1 VSRSHIGLATLGSWL
16 TRFGRYLRHRTAA
29 FGVLLIALLLTVL
42 AWYYVR
48 QNVEVQNRAR
58 FDEST
63 QATQEAIQRR
73 TKAYLDAMFGA
84 RGLFYASDEVTPED
98 WSDYVKGIDPASR
111 FEGLQALSY
120 AQRVDPEQRE
130 SFMRRARDEGL
141 PEMRPDLNP
150 GGERS
155 AYFPLIY
162 TGPLG
167 EANETML
174 NYDFYAEGVHR
185 ETMDLARDS
194 GEPRATRMVYVFGE
208 APPNSAA
215 NLALRRGF
223 VVYLPIYKEGE
234 PLGSVG
240 ERRRALRGFIVGS
253 FVSDELLEGIFDG
266 SFDPAIDFEV
276 YDGRSTASSPLL
288 YDRDGIRRAEKEGDE
303 SLFYKKSR
311 IEVAGREWS
320 LYFAT
325 LAAFEEGAESPLPAF
340 VLASGLGMSL
350 LIFGITLLVV
360 RSRTRAERYSKD
372 LEVANRE
379 LESFYYS
386 VEQELGTA
394 RSIQHA
400 LLPKDLPKLEG
411 WKIAYHYQPAREVG
425 GDFYDFLRLKDGRV
439 GLVIGDV
446 SGKGIAAALV
456 MANTQS
462 VLRAV
467 ARRGN
472 VAPGRVL
479 AEANEVL
486 YAYIPSGTFVTCFY
500 GVLDPQSGR
509 LVYANAGHDLPYLQ
523 HDGDAQELRARGM
536 PLGMMPGMFYEE
548 KEAVIAAGDDILFY
562 SDGLVEA
569 HDQRGEM
576 FGFQRLRKL
585 IMVQDAAS
593 GEELVDYLLAEL
605 ARFAGKDSEQED
617 DITLLT
623 VERSKAGTGDR
634 QTLLRPDT
642 PGHDGGRRI
651 LTRFTLSS
659 ERGNERL
666 AMEKVA
672 EVVKELRVSA
682 QRLERLKT
690 AVAEATMNAMEHG
703 NRYDPDVPVEI
714 QVWLLEQR
722 LLVRIIDRGSG
733 PPPSP
738 TANAPDL
745 QAKLGGAQTP
755 RGWGLFLMENMV
767 DEVRV
772 SGNPD
777 HHTIE
782 LVMRL
787 EAGKDAQTP

>member
-1 VSRSHIGLATLGSWL
+1 MSRSNVGLTGSRL
-16 TRFGRYLRHRTAA
+16 TRFWRYLRRGTAA
-29 FGVLLIALLLTVL
+29 YGVLLIALLLTAL

-63 QATQEAIQRR
+63 QATQEAIERR

-84 RGLFYASDEVTPED
+84 RSLFYASNTVTQAD
-98 WSDYVKGIDPASR
+98 WDDYVKGIEPSSR

-120 AQRVDPEQRE
+120 AQRVDPENRE
-130 SFMRRARDEGL
+130 PVMRRARGSGL
-141 PEMRPDLNP
+141 PGMRPDLNP

-155 AYFPLIY
+155 VYFPLTY

-167 EANETML
+167 EANQTIL
-174 NYDFYAEGVHR
+174 NYDFYAEEAHKKA
-185 ETMDLARDS
+185 MDLARDS
-194 GEPRATRMVYVFGE
+194 GEPRATKMVYVLSETPSGST
-208 APPNSAA
+208 AD
-215 NLALRRGF
+215 LALRRGF
-223 VVYLPIYKEGE
+223 FVYLPIYEEGE

-240 ERRRALRGFIVGS
+240 ERRRALRGFIAGT
-253 FVSDELLEGIFDG
+253 FVSEKLLAGIFEG

-276 YDGRSTASSPLL
+276 YDGANPASSPLL
-288 YDRDGIRRAEKEGDE
+288 YDRDGIRRAEKRGNEP
-303 SLFYKKSR
+303 LFSRESR
-311 IEVAGREWS
+311 IAVAGHEWS

-325 LAAFEEGAESPLPAF
+325 QPAFENGAESNLPLF

-360 RSRTRAERYSKD
+360 RSRTRAEIYSED
-372 LEVANRE
+372 LEVANKE

-400 LLPKDLPKLEG
+400 LLPDDLPKLEG

-425 GDFYDFLRLKDGRV
+425 GDFYDFLRLQDGRV
-439 GLVIGDV
+439 GIVIGDV

-467 ARRGN
+467 AKRGD

-486 YAYIPSGTFVTCFY
+486 YTYIPSGTFVTCFY

-509 LVYANAGHDLPYLQ
+509 IVYANAGHDLPYLQ
-523 HDGDAQELRARGM
+523 RDGDARELRARGM
-536 PLGMMPGMFYEE
+536 PLGLMSGMFYEE
-548 KEAVIAAGDDILFY
+548 AEAVLTAGDDLLFY

-569 HDQRGEM
+569 HDPEGEM
-576 FGFQRLRKL
+576 FGFPRLREL
-585 IMVQDAAS
+585 IMVRAAGS
-593 GEELVDYLLAEL
+593 GGELVDFLLAEL
-605 ARFAGKDSEQED
+605 TRFTGEDSEQED
-617 DITLLT
+617 DITLVTL
-623 VERSKAGTGDR
+623 ERSKAGMRGSETP
-634 QTLLRPDT
+634 LRPDAKDN
-642 PGHDGGRRI
+642 DGDRRI
-651 LTRFTLSS
+651 LTHFTLPS
-659 ERGNERL
+659 EPGNERP

-672 EVVKELRVSA
+672 EAVKDLGLSER
-682 QRLERLKT
+682 RLERLKT

-703 NRYDPDVPVEI
+703 NRYDPGVPVEI
-714 QVWLLEQR
+714 EVLLLKER

-733 PPPSP
+733 PLPNLM
-738 TANAPDL
+738 AQGPDL
-745 QAKLGGAQTP
+745 LAKLGGAQTP
-755 RGWGLFLMENMV
+755 RGWGLFLIESMV

-777 HHTIE
+777 HHTVE
-782 LVMRL
+782 LVVRL
-787 EAGKDAQTP
+787 EEGKDAG

>member
-1 VSRSHIGLATLGSWL
+1 MSRSDVGLAALRSGFIRL
-16 TRFGRYLRHRTAA
+16 GRYLRRLTAA
-29 FGVLLIALLLTVL
+29 YGVLLIALLLTVI

-48 QNVEVQNRAR
+48 QVVEVQNHAR
-58 FDEST
+58 FEEST
-63 QATQEAIQRR
+63 LATQEALERR

-84 RGLFYASDEVTPED
+84 RGLFNASESVTREEWD
-98 WSDYVKGIDPASR
+98 NYVAGIDPAGR
-111 FEGLQALSY
+111 FEGLQALGY

-130 SFMRRARDEGL
+130 SFMRKTQDEGL
-141 PEMRPDLNP
+141 PAMRPDLNP

-155 AYFPLIY
+155 VYFPLTR

-167 EANETML
+167 KANQSML
-174 NYDFYAEGVHR
+174 NYDLYTEDVHKK
-185 ETMDLARDS
+185 TMDLARDS
-194 GEPRATRMVYVFGE
+194 GEPRATKMVYVLGE
-208 APPNSAA
+208 APRNSTAD
-215 NLALRRGF
+215 LALQKGF
-223 VVYLPIYKEGE
+223 VVYLPIYQEGE
-234 PLGSVG
+234 PQGSVT

-253 FVSDELLEGIFDG
+253 FVSYELVDGIFKG

-276 YDGRSTASSPLL
+276 YDGGNPASSPSI
-288 YDRDGIRRAEKEGDE
+288 YDRDGIRRDEKKRDE
-303 SLFYKKSR
+303 FLFFKESR
-311 IEVAGREWS
+311 ILVAGREWT
-320 LYFAT
+320 LYFTT
-325 LAAFEEGAESPLPAF
+325 LPAFEQGAESNLPPF
-340 VLASGLGMSL
+340 VLASGLVMSL

-360 RSRTRAERYSKD
+360 RSRTRAEHYSKD
-372 LEVANRE
+372 LEVANEE

-425 GDFYDFLRLKDGRV
+425 GDFYDFLRLDDGRV

-500 GVLDPQSGR
+500 GVLDPENGR
-509 LVYANAGHDLPYLQ
+509 LVYANAGHDPPYSQ
-523 HDGDAQELRARGM
+523 RGGDAQELRARGM
-536 PLGMMPGMFYEE
+536 PLGLMPDMPYEE
-548 KEAVIAAGDDILFY
+548 KEAVLAAGDDLLLY

-569 HDQRGEM
+569 HDTKGDM
-576 FGFQRLRKL
+576 FGFPRLRRL
-585 IMVQDAAS
+585 IMAQSTGS
-593 GEELVDYLLAEL
+593 GEELIDVLLAEL
-605 ARFAGKDSEQED
+605 TSFTGTDAEQED
-617 DITLLT
+617 DITLVTL
-623 VERSKAGTGDR
+623 ERSKARVRDLETPLQPDAIAGDVD
-634 QTLLRPDT
+634 LRVLAD
-642 PGHDGGRRI
+642 
-651 LTRFTLSS
+651 FTLSS
-659 ERGNERL
+659 EPGNERP

-672 EVVKELRVSA
+672 DAVKELPLSG
-682 QRLERLKT
+682 QRLARLKT
-690 AVAEATMNAMEHG
+690 AVAESTMNAMEHG
-703 NRYDPDVPVEI
+703 NGYDPEIPVRI
-714 QVWLLEQR
+714 QVWLLKER

-733 PPPSP
+733 PLSSL
-738 TANAPDL
+738 TAKGPNL
-745 QAKLGGAQTP
+745 EAKLENLQTA
-755 RGWGLFLMENMV
+755 RGWGVFLIERMV

-777 HHTIE
+777 HHTVE

-787 EAGKDAQTP
+787 EAD

>member
-1 VSRSHIGLATLGSWL
+1 MSRSDVGLAALRSGFIRL
-16 TRFGRYLRHRTAA
+16 GRYLRRLTAA
-29 FGVLLIALLLTVL
+29 YGVLLIALLLTVI

-48 QNVEVQNRAR
+48 QVVEVQNHAR
-58 FDEST
+58 FEEST
-63 QATQEAIQRR
+63 LATQEALERR

-84 RGLFYASDEVTPED
+84 RGLFNASESVTREEWD
-98 WSDYVKGIDPASR
+98 NYVAGIDPAGR
-111 FEGLQALSY
+111 FEGLQALGY

-130 SFMRRARDEGL
+130 YFMRRSQDEGL
-141 PEMRPDLNP
+141 PAMRPDLNP

-155 AYFPLIY
+155 VYFPLTR

-167 EANETML
+167 KANQSML
-174 NYDFYAEGVHR
+174 NYDLYTEDVHKK
-185 ETMDLARDS
+185 TMDLARDS
-194 GEPRATRMVYVFGE
+194 GEPRATKMVYVLGE
-208 APPNSAA
+208 APRNSTAD
-215 NLALRRGF
+215 LALQKGF
-223 VVYLPIYKEGE
+223 VVYLPIYQEGE
-234 PLGSVG
+234 PQGSVT

-253 FVSDELLEGIFDG
+253 FVSYELVDGIFKG

-276 YDGRSTASSPLL
+276 YDGGNPASSPSI
-288 YDRDGIRRAEKEGDE
+288 YDRDGIRRDEKKRDE
-303 SLFYKKSR
+303 FLFFKESR
-311 IEVAGREWS
+311 ILVAGREWT
-320 LYFAT
+320 LYFTT
-325 LAAFEEGAESPLPAF
+325 LPAFEQGAESNLPPF
-340 VLASGLGMSL
+340 VLASGLVMSL

-360 RSRTRAERYSKD
+360 RSRTRAEHYSKD
-372 LEVANRE
+372 LEVANEE

-425 GDFYDFLRLKDGRV
+425 GDFYDFLRLDDGRV

-500 GVLDPQSGR
+500 GVLDPENGR
-509 LVYANAGHDLPYLQ
+509 LVYANAGHDPPYSQ
-523 HDGDAQELRARGM
+523 RGGDAQELRARGM
-536 PLGMMPGMFYEE
+536 PLGLMPDMPYEE
-548 KEAVIAAGDDILFY
+548 KEAVLAAGDDLLLY

-569 HDQRGEM
+569 HDTKGDM
-576 FGFQRLRKL
+576 FGFPRLRRL
-585 IMVQDAAS
+585 IMAQSTGS
-593 GEELVDYLLAEL
+593 GEELIDVLLAEL
-605 ARFAGKDSEQED
+605 TSFTGTDAEQED
-617 DITLLT
+617 DITLVTL
-623 VERSKAGTGDR
+623 ERSKARVRDLETPLQPDAIAGDVD
-634 QTLLRPDT
+634 LRVLAD
-642 PGHDGGRRI
+642 
-651 LTRFTLSS
+651 FTLSS
-659 ERGNERL
+659 EPGNERP

-672 EVVKELRVSA
+672 DAVKELPLSG
-682 QRLERLKT
+682 QRLARLKT
-690 AVAEATMNAMEHG
+690 AVAESTMNAMEHG
-703 NRYDPDVPVEI
+703 NGYDPEIPVRI
-714 QVWLLEQR
+714 QVWLLKER

-733 PPPSP
+733 PLSSL
-738 TANAPDL
+738 TAKGPNL
-745 QAKLGGAQTP
+745 EAKLENLQTA
-755 RGWGLFLMENMV
+755 RGWGVFLIERMV

-777 HHTIE
+777 HHTVE

-787 EAGKDAQTP
+787 EAD

>member
-1 VSRSHIGLATLGSWL
+1 MSRSDVGLAALRSGFIRL
-16 TRFGRYLRHRTAA
+16 GRYLRRLTAA
-29 FGVLLIALLLTVL
+29 YGVLLIALLLTVI

-48 QNVEVQNRAR
+48 QVVEVQNHAR
-58 FDEST
+58 FEEST
-63 QATQEAIQRR
+63 LATQEALERR

-84 RGLFYASDEVTPED
+84 RGLFNASESVTREEWD
-98 WSDYVKGIDPASR
+98 NYVAGIDPAGR
-111 FEGLQALSY
+111 FEGLQALGY

-130 SFMRRARDEGL
+130 YFMRKTQNEGL
-141 PEMRPDLNP
+141 PAMRPDLNP

-155 AYFPLIY
+155 VYFPLTR

-167 EANETML
+167 KANQSML
-174 NYDFYAEGVHR
+174 NYDLYTEDVHKK
-185 ETMDLARDS
+185 TMDLARDS
-194 GEPRATRMVYVFGE
+194 GEPRATKMVYVLGE
-208 APPNSAA
+208 APRNSTAD
-215 NLALRRGF
+215 LALQKGF
-223 VVYLPIYKEGE
+223 VVYLPIYQEGE
-234 PLGSVG
+234 PQGSVG

-253 FVSDELLEGIFDG
+253 FVSYDLVDGIFKG

-276 YDGRSTASSPLL
+276 YDRGNPASSPSI
-288 YDRDGIRRAEKEGDE
+288 YDRDGIRRDEKKRDE
-303 SLFYKKSR
+303 FLFFKESR
-311 IEVAGREWS
+311 ILVAGREWA
-320 LYFAT
+320 LYFTT
-325 LAAFEEGAESPLPAF
+325 LPAFEQGAESNLPPF
-340 VLASGLGMSL
+340 VLASGLVMSL

-360 RSRTRAERYSKD
+360 RSRTRAEHYSKD
-372 LEVANRE
+372 LEVANEE

-425 GDFYDFLRLKDGRV
+425 GDFYDFLRLDDGRV

-500 GVLDPQSGR
+500 GVLDPENGR
-509 LVYANAGHDLPYLQ
+509 LVYANAGHDPPYSQ
-523 HDGDAQELRARGM
+523 RGGDAQELRARGM
-536 PLGMMPGMFYEE
+536 PLGLMPDMPYEE
-548 KEAVIAAGDDILFY
+548 KETVLAAGDDLLLY

-569 HDQRGEM
+569 HDTEGDM
-576 FGFQRLRKL
+576 FGFPRLRRL
-585 IMVQDAAS
+585 IMAQSTGS
-593 GEELVDYLLAEL
+593 GEELIDVLLAEL
-605 ARFAGKDSEQED
+605 TSFTGTDAEQED
-617 DITLLT
+617 DITLVTL
-623 VERSKAGTGDR
+623 ERSKATVRDLEAPLQPDAIAGDVD
-634 QTLLRPDT
+634 LRVLAD
-642 PGHDGGRRI
+642 
-651 LTRFTLSS
+651 FTLAS
-659 ERGNERL
+659 EPGNERP

-672 EVVKELRVSA
+672 DAVKELPLSG
-682 QRLERLKT
+682 QRLARLKT
-690 AVAEATMNAMEHG
+690 AVAESTMNAMEHG
-703 NRYDPDVPVEI
+703 NRYDPEIPVRI
-714 QVWLLEQR
+714 QVWLLKER

-733 PPPSP
+733 PLSSL
-738 TANAPDL
+738 TAKGPNL
-745 QAKLGGAQTP
+745 EAKLENLQTA
-755 RGWGLFLMENMV
+755 RGWGVFLIERMV

-777 HHTIE
+777 HHTVE

-787 EAGKDAQTP
+787 EAD

>member
-1 VSRSHIGLATLGSWL
+1 MSRSDVGLAALRSGFIRL
-16 TRFGRYLRHRTAA
+16 GRYLRRLTAA
-29 FGVLLIALLLTVL
+29 YGVLLIALLLTVI

-48 QNVEVQNRAR
+48 QVVEVQNHAR
-58 FDEST
+58 FEEST
-63 QATQEAIQRR
+63 LATQEALERR

-84 RGLFYASDEVTPED
+84 RGLFNASESVTREEWD
-98 WSDYVKGIDPASR
+98 NYVAGIDPAGR
-111 FEGLQALSY
+111 FEGLQALGY

-130 SFMRRARDEGL
+130 YFMRKTQDEGL
-141 PEMRPDLNP
+141 PAMRPDLNP

-155 AYFPLIY
+155 VYFPLTR
-162 TGPLG
+162 TGPLD
-167 EANETML
+167 EANKSML
-174 NYDFYAEGVHR
+174 NYDLYTEDVHKK
-185 ETMDLARDS
+185 TMDRARDS
-194 GEPRATRMVYVFGE
+194 GEPRATKMVYVLGE
-208 APPNSAA
+208 APRNSTAD
-215 NLALRRGF
+215 LALQKGF
-223 VVYLPIYKEGE
+223 VVYLPIYQEGE
-234 PLGSVG
+234 PQGSVT

-253 FVSDELLEGIFDG
+253 FVSYDLVDGIFKG

-276 YDGRSTASSPLL
+276 YDGGNPASSPSI
-288 YDRDGIRRAEKEGDE
+288 YDRDGIRRDEKKRDE
-303 SLFYKKSR
+303 FLFFKESR
-311 IEVAGREWS
+311 ILVAGREWT
-320 LYFAT
+320 LYFTT
-325 LAAFEEGAESPLPAF
+325 LPAFEQGAESNLPPF
-340 VLASGLGMSL
+340 VLASGLVMSL

-360 RSRTRAERYSKD
+360 RSRTRAEHYSKD
-372 LEVANRE
+372 LEVANEE

-425 GDFYDFLRLKDGRV
+425 GDFYDFLRLDDGRV

-500 GVLDPQSGR
+500 GVLDPENGR
-509 LVYANAGHDLPYLQ
+509 LVYANAGHDPPYSQ
-523 HDGDAQELRARGM
+523 RGGDAQELRARGM
-536 PLGMMPGMFYEE
+536 PLGLMPDMPYEE
-548 KEAVIAAGDDILFY
+548 KETVLAAGDDLLLY

-569 HDQRGEM
+569 HDTEGDM
-576 FGFQRLRKL
+576 FGFPRLRRL
-585 IMVQDAAS
+585 IMAQSTGS
-593 GEELVDYLLAEL
+593 GEELIDVLLAEL
-605 ARFAGKDSEQED
+605 TSFTGTDAEQED
-617 DITLLT
+617 DITLVTL
-623 VERSKAGTGDR
+623 ERSKARVRDLEAPLQPDAIAGDVD
-634 QTLLRPDT
+634 LRVLAD
-642 PGHDGGRRI
+642 
-651 LTRFTLSS
+651 FTLSS
-659 ERGNERL
+659 EPGNERP

-672 EVVKELRVSA
+672 DAVKELPLSG
-682 QRLERLKT
+682 QRLARLKT
-690 AVAEATMNAMEHG
+690 AVAESTMNAMEHG
-703 NRYDPDVPVEI
+703 NRYDPEIPVRI
-714 QVWLLEQR
+714 QVWLLKER

-733 PPPSP
+733 ALSSLPAKGP
-738 TANAPDL
+738 NL
-745 QAKLGGAQTP
+745 EAKLENLQTA
-755 RGWGLFLMENMV
+755 RGWGVFLIERMV

-777 HHTIE
+777 HHTVE

-787 EAGKDAQTP
+787 EAD